1 MLIHFTM
8 FLGIYFMSL
17 KIHNNQEMQELLSH
31 VTDET
36 QRGQFLFKF
45 TIASKVQTGKKC
57 L

>member
-17 KIHNNQEMQELLSH
+17 KIHNNQGVQELLSH

-36 QRGQFLFKF
+36 QRG
-45 TIASKVQTGKKC
+45 
-57 L
+57 